1 MTERASLET
10 VEQVLRRVLAGMRL
24 RRIPKNPEHRNIVLA
39 ILCLGL
45 VRRHPYAEMELN
57 DALRHELEKFNALVD
72 HVTCRRYL
80 VDLDFLKRDRAGHR
94 YFVNFPKVESTLA
107 DDSLAGAGELPAR
120 LIDEIRQSPRGRH
133 FGR

>member
-1 MTERASLET
+1 MMERASLET
-10 VEQVLRRVLAGMRL
+10 VEEVLRRVLASMRL

-39 ILCLGL
+39 IVCLGL
-45 VRRHPYAEMELN
+45 MRRYPYTERELN
-57 DALRHELEKFNALVD
+57 DALCDELEKFNALVD

-107 DDSLAGAGELPAR
+107 DESLAGAAELPAR
-120 LIDEIRQSPRGRH
+120 VINEIRQSPRGRH
-133 FGR
+133 YVP